1 MRLIMIATLMLS
13 GVALLPKAP
22 VPWSPTAETPPPDGT
37 VRQAQGWNTI
47 TVDGR
52 GSDQFLVRATVNGV
66 ELDFL
71 IDSGASYI
79 VLSPDAA
86 AQAGYRASQLRFTG
100 RASTAN
106 GDVRLAPVTLREL
119 RIGQY
124 SQSGVE
130 AVVNAAPMPVSLLG
144 MSFLSRLE
152 KWEAE
157 GDRLNLYW

>member
-1 MRLIMIATLMLS
+1 VRLFMIATLMLS
-13 GVALLPKAP
+13 GVALLPNASA
-22 VPWSPTAETPPPDGT
+22 PWSSPVEQPAADIATEAP
-37 VRQAQGWNTI
+37 QGWNTI
-47 TVDGR
+47 TVDGG
-52 GSDQFLVRATVNGV
+52 GSDRFLVRATVNGV

-119 RIGQY
+119 RIGQF

-152 KWEAE
+152 GWETK
-157 GDRLNLYW
+157 GDRLKLYW